1 MSRVLLIGGHG
12 RVALL
17 AIPLLAGDGHA
28 VDAVIRNPE
37 HAAEVQAAGA
47 TAVVA
52 DVETMDTDALAEL
65 IDGHEVVVWSA
76 GAGGGAPAR
85 TVAVDRDAA
94 IRSVDAAARTGV
106 GHYVMVSYFGAG
118 RDGVPADNPFHTYA
132 QAKADAD
139 AHLRS
144 ASLPWTIL
152 APSTLTFDEGTGR
165 IGLDDTAGQV
175 ARADVAA
182 VLAAVV
188 SRGGPTRAT
197 IAFNQGSTPIAAA
210 LDQVAP
216 GTAPA

>member
-12 RVALL
+12 RVARL
-17 AIPLLAGDGHA
+17 AIPLLADDGHE
-28 VDAVIRNPE
+28 VDAVIRNPD
-37 HAAEVQAAGA
+37 HAADVQAAGA

-65 IDGHEVVVWSA
+65 IDGHHVVVWSA

-94 IRSVDAAARTGV
+94 IRSIDAAARAGV

-118 RDGVPADNPFHTYA
+118 RDDVPPDNPFHTYA

-144 ASLPWTIL
+144 ASVPWTIL
-152 APSTLTFDEGTGR
+152 APSTLTFDEPTGR
-165 IGLDDTAGQV
+165 IGLDDNSGQV
-175 ARADVAA
+175 SRADVAA

-188 SRGGPTRAT
+188 SRGGPLHAT
-197 IAFNQGSTPIAAA
+197 VAFNQGSTPIAAT
-210 LDQVAP
+210 LDQVP
-216 GTAPA
+216 SDTRD